1 MPLHNQHENPVK
13 SEIRSFLRQRK
24 VTSDETDD
32 KSALQMTNKWW
43 LTIVI
48 KEECVLGETNKL
60 GPVYIIVAFVF
71 DRQKC
76 LHVH

>member
-32 KSALQMTNKWW
+32 KSALQMTYKWW

-48 KEECVLGETNKL
+48 KEECGSTHHGFFHIKALLSNVSGK
-60 GPVYIIVAFVF
+60 
-71 DRQKC
+71 
-76 LHVH
+76 